1 MMGFGT
7 GFAGIWMIIFWIVI
21 IGAGIW
27 ITAALFPKGG
37 SSPSARTDDDA
48 FAILKK
54 RYAQGELSKEE
65 YESVRH
71 DLETS

>member
-1 MMGFGT
+1 MMGFGM
-7 GFAGIWMIIFWIVI
+7 GFAGIWMIIFWVVI

-27 ITAALFPKGG
+27 IIAELFPKGG
-37 SSPSARTDDDA
+37 SSPLTKADDDA

-71 DLETS
+71 DLETF